1 MSEEDK
7 VKTRPFVADIL
18 FDENRCC
25 DPLECP
31 FAKVDSHS
39 SSQNICRLY
48 CVKEG
53 KETIYH
59 LSHITEPCKHN
70 EDTFYQSLKVYFAS
84 QEVHDGL
91 RHCGEC
97 RFAHLDEL
105 TSLHRCML
113 PRDINQ
119 DGIKTYYFI
128 GPRFICCHKKYSFEV
143 AIEDYRVHLS
153 SKKVEK

>member
-1 MSEEDK
+1 MSEQDK

-31 FAKVDSHS
+31 FAKVDPHS
-39 SSQNICRLY
+39 SLQNTCRLH
-48 CVKEG
+48 CISHG
-53 KETIYH
+53 TETVYQ
-59 LSHITEPCKHN
+59 LMQITELCKHT
-70 EDTFYQSLKVYFAS
+70 EDTFYQSLKAYFAS
-84 QEVHDGL
+84 QEIHDNL

-105 TSLHRCML
+105 TSLNKCML

-143 AIEDYRVHLS
+143 AIDDYRAFLASV
-153 SKKVEK
+153 KV